1 MYAGLSFREY
11 IGKHIPQKCHL
22 MCQAMLIVGRAD
34 NNLYTF
40 HDEIRTIK
48 LMIVIYKITE
58 NITKITGMRQ
68 AVWI

>member
-1 MYAGLSFREY
+1 
-11 IGKHIPQKCHL
+11 

-68 AVWI
+68 AV

>member
-11 IGKHIPQKCHL
+11 IGKHVPQKCHL

-40 HDEIRTIK
+40 YDEINRNIK
-48 LMIVIYKITE
+48 LMIVINKITE
-58 NITKITGMRQ
+58 LPK
-68 AVWI
+68 